1 MTCPYRPYRDR
12 PCRPYRLA
20 RASRAVLTVVLAGG
34 LLLAAR
40 PAQAV
45 NTDSGFITGL
55 TLASIGG
62 AGALVAGIGS
72 FAYMAHREH
81 TGGWGWL
88 SLLSG
93 GMTVT
98 GGLLMAANDSQASRR
113 GGAGAIIGVGVLAVT
128 IGIVGLTLYSP
139 EAKRRNALERTTMG
153 ISPLLLATPAGEQ
166 VPALGF
172 HGVF

>member
-1 MTCPYRPYRDR
+1 MR
-12 PCRPYRLA
+12 
-20 RASRAVLTVVLAGG
+20 RALIVALTSAS
-34 LLLAAR
+34 LLILAAR
-40 PAQAV
+40 PAHAV

-55 TLASIGG
+55 TLASIAG
-62 AGALVAGIGS
+62 AGSIVAGIGS

-93 GMTVT
+93 GLTMT
-98 GGLLMAANDSQASRR
+98 GGLLMAANDEKMQRQ
-113 GGAGAIIGVGVLAVT
+113 GGAGALVAFGVLSITV
-128 IGIVGLTLYSP
+128 GIVGLTLYSP
-139 EAKRRNALERTTMG
+139 EAKRSNARKR
-153 ISPLLLATPAGEQ
+153 ISLAPLLLATPTGDQ